1 MLAELLFS
9 LGADD
14 AVAKCCALRTAGYD
28 PYVFWHRRLAFTCF
42 RGESIISASRRFGA
56 SALCRVQPA
65 EKKVSENQDDL
76 QSFRVEPESSIRFR
90 NTTPTALLLRV
101 ETTLE
106 SVVQST
112 LAPGGELTVSAG
124 KSESSLNVYVQTAEL
139 SDPGLIE
146 VLPD

>member
-1 MLAELLFS
+1 M
-9 LGADD
+9 
-14 AVAKCCALRTAGYD
+14 
-28 PYVFWHRRLAFTCF
+28 
-42 RGESIISASRRFGA
+42 
-56 SALCRVQPA
+56 
-65 EKKVSENQDDL
+65 SENQGDL
-76 QSFRVEPESSIRFR
+76 QSFRVEPESSIRFK

-112 LAPGGELTVSAG
+112 LPPGGELTVSAG
-124 KSESSLNVYVQTAEL
+124 KNESNLNVFVQTAEL